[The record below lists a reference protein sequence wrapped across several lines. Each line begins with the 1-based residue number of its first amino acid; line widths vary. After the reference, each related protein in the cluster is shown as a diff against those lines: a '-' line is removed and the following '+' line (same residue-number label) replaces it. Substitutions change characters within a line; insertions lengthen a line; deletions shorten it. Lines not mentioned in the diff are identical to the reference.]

1 MIKDSIAS
9 ARSAIDT
16 INYWKRI
23 LPLYF
28 PVEKGFDL
36 IHQCNREDV
45 LILRLPCLQQSPDL
59 RQQDI
64 QCVIM
69 ISAEDKDRPACKDKE
84 SYAYAYLMDLDPDS
98 HDRKAFGINASGS
111 HFSLFKITGNKHNS
125 LIPIS
130 NLEEMTVGR
139 VLESKFDA
147 IHKEAYEGQCK
158 VIIQSANNIY
168 ITAHLDDS
176 FSAFTLKRRADAL
189 PMTTSTITTA
199 VRHKFFKAEYEALVR
214 SAGESS
220 EGDFNRWW
228 TILSCM
234 EMENSTCRISR
245 RYTAKT
251 GILSLDYIL
260 SSSAQAPKPASTS
273 RCLIMV
279 YLYRQPQPEWKVSD
293 SCIYELLRTEVAD
306 DCIHGVLAYGQQ
318 FLLFRVHKNGD
329 IHHLMGI
336 DGFPQDFR
344 DLLNDAEI
352 RERFEGFMNGIVPKE
367 VHAIVSAQGHGNI
380 SRVQATR
387 TSRIASHP
395 QACSK
400 DSNT

>member
-1 MIKDSIAS
+1 MLQTRWHWCITWHKSSTFHSAKVGTSVQHTETYKIRFTLSAVKHQSAKTTQTFLRSGHSSSMVYYLDFKMIKDSIAS

-28 PVEKGFDL
+28 PVEEGFDL

-59 RQQDI
+59 RQQDV

-84 SYAYAYLMDLDPDS
+84 SYAYACLMDLDPDS

-176 FSAFTLKRRADAL
+176 FTAFTMKRRTDAL

-199 VRHKFFKAEYEALVR
+199 VRHKFFKAEYEGTR
-214 SAGESS
+214 EK
-220 EGDFNRWW
+220 RW
-228 TILSCM
+228 
-234 EMENSTCRISR
+234 
-245 RYTAKT
+245 
-251 GILSLDYIL
+251 
-260 SSSAQAPKPASTS
+260 
-273 RCLIMV
+273 
-279 YLYRQPQPEWKVSD
+279 
-293 SCIYELLRTEVAD
+293 
-306 DCIHGVLAYGQQ
+306 
-318 FLLFRVHKNGD
+318 
-329 IHHLMGI
+329 
-336 DGFPQDFR
+336 
-344 DLLNDAEI
+344 
-352 RERFEGFMNGIVPKE
+352 
-367 VHAIVSAQGHGNI
+367 
-380 SRVQATR
+380 
-387 TSRIASHP
+387 
-395 QACSK
+395 
-400 DSNT
+400 